1 MKERAIELLN
11 SQGVDASI
19 KLLRAG
25 EWSLAPDEQ
34 IQAFDQVR
42 RHAYW
47 KKKDLP
53 GAIQIGQAGIA
64 LGEQLAA
71 KFPEK
76 ADKIMSQVKG
86 IHYNLASFTWPGWDE
101 PDIKITPEQVQLGL
115 AAARENFRLAIELKK
130 DALPLSR
137 ACWMLGAQEMAVKDY
152 SSAIDHFYQA
162 EQFAEQAV
170 SREGPQQG
178 SGEALLAR
186 GFAQLVSLL
195 AKPGGPKISSD
206 LDKTKIELAS
216 LESGEFFI
224 KQIDDAWRVFRD

>member
-1 MKERAIELLN
+1 MKDQAIKLFD
-11 SQGVDASI
+11 SQGADAAI
-19 KLLRAG
+19 KLMQAG
-25 EWSLAPDEQ
+25 ERGLAPDEQ
-34 IQAFDQVR
+34 VQTFDQVL

-47 KKKDLP
+47 NKKDLP
-53 GAIQIGQAGIA
+53 GTIRIAQAGIVR
-64 LGEQLAA
+64 GEQLAA
-71 KFPEK
+71 RFPEK
-76 ADKIMSQVKG
+76 ANKIMSQVKA

-101 PDIKITPEQVQLGL
+101 PGFEITAEQVQLGL
-115 AAARENFRLAIELKK
+115 AAAKENFRLAIELKK

-186 GFAQLVSLL
+186 AFAQLASLL
-195 AKPGGPKISSD
+195 AKPGSPEILAKLDETKTALSSQ
-206 LDKTKIELAS
+206 
-216 LESGEFFI
+216 ESGEFFI
-224 KQIDDAWRVFRD
+224 KQIDDAWRVFRG